1 MTRIPVF
8 YSDAQVHE
16 AGSFSQSPLKPV
28 MLVRKI
34 ALDPGFEIKS
44 SLIDSVASD
53 RLAQTHDLAHVK
65 ALIAG
70 EAKDGFGNAS
80 KKNNKA
86 VRATVGNFLAAAEW
100 AAAGRR
106 TGNPATDIIHPG
118 VVWSLTSGFH
128 HAGHDFCGGFCTF
141 EALTL
146 AAFELHKYRA
156 MKTLIIDEDAH
167 YGNGCENIIWHMGM
181 HEYCQYMQSNHTHC
195 DPGRTSLTMFEAELE
210 QKITTFMPNIIMYQ
224 AGADNWIGDPL
235 GGALTMERLFLRDK
249 MVFKL
254 ARKYMLPI
262 VVNLAGGYAD
272 NFDDTLAIHMNTG
285 VAMKQVYLNSNDEPV
300 FPEAALALEE
310 LQ

>member
-1 MTRIPVF
+1 MRIPVF
-8 YSDAQVHE
+8 YSDAQVHD
-16 AGSFSQSPLKPV
+16 AGSFSKSPLKPG
-28 MLVRKI
+28 MLARKI
-34 ALDPGFEIKS
+34 ALDPDFEIKS

-53 RLAQTHDLAHVK
+53 RLAQTHELGHVK

-70 EAKDGFGNAS
+70 EKADGFGNLS

-167 YGNGCENIIWHMGM
+167 YGNGCMNIIMHKGM
-181 HEYCQYMQSNHTHC
+181 ENYCEYMQSNHTHSLPC
-195 DPGRTSLTMFEAELE
+195 ESSLTDFTEQLE
-210 QKITTFMPNIIMYQ
+210 SMLVEFMPNIIMYQ

-249 MVFKL
+249 VVFRL
-254 ARKYMLPI
+254 ACKYSIPV

-272 NFDDTLAIHMNTG
+272 NFGDTLAIHMNTG
-285 VAMKQVYLNSNDEPV
+285 VAMKQVYLNSGERPV
-300 FPEAALALEE
+300 YPGAALALEE
-310 LQ
+310 IQ